1 MKFEK
6 LIQSLSTKR
15 NGQWFKLTWKTEP
28 ELNAKA
34 KKDGHKVLKITTST
48 IRKGI
53 KYSNTKAYKNKMLEK
68 ALVANSCYDNYNY
81 NEKELD
87 LKNSLPWGQWKKGYE
102 KLIVEHTNK
111 KDEYNQYLRI
121 YTSPNKA
128 KAQYFLNGN
137 LVSKEYLKSLDIVQ
151 NSYWN
156 KTEVIDVMTINID
169 NVLTVF

>member
-15 NGQWFKLTWKTEP
+15 NGQWFKITWKTEP

-53 KYSNTKAYKNKMLEK
+53 QYSNTKSYKNKMLEK
-68 ALVANSCYDNYNY
+68 AYEAGVCSNNYSNFKQIE
-81 NEKELD
+81 NDTTK
-87 LKNSLPWGQWKKGYE
+87 LPWGQWKKGYE

-128 KAQYFLNGN
+128 KTQYFLNGN
-137 LVSKEYLKSLDIVQ
+137 LVSKDYLKSLEIVQ

-156 KTEVIDVMTINID
+156 KTEVTDTMTINID
-169 NVLTVF
+169 NVLTIF